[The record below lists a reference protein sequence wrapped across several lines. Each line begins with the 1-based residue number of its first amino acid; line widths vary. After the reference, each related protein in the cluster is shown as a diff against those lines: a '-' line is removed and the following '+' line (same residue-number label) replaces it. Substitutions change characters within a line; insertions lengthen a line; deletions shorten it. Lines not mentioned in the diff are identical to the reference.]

1 MGYISMD
8 EVKTIIEFCPL
19 IKCYGDPG
27 TEKPFGKC
35 SAFRNSGEEPIDVCK
50 MCKACSTYEDDIDDD
65 CLEDRDRDVHGSPL
79 NKKGTYYSWV
89 EGDSTSDLYQTEV
102 RLVPMCSCGY
112 VFTDGSCIE
121 KYNDRLDNP
130 DNKILYR
137 QRTMFHPSVCPKC
150 GRTIEQ
156 ITMPGLIQT
165 EDNELSPNRYK
176 RVKHF

>member
-65 CLEDRDRDVHGSPL
+65 CLEDRDKDVHGLPL

-112 VFTDGSCIE
+112 VFTEGLYLVENTENLSNSKMIPVIHCNYRFKPNMCPNCGRLIE
-121 KYNDRLDNP
+121 SMKQFDIKDKYLSNN
-130 DNKILYR
+130 Y
-137 QRTMFHPSVCPKC
+137 PSVF
-150 GRTIEQ
+150 
-156 ITMPGLIQT
+156 
-165 EDNELSPNRYK
+165 K
-176 RVKHF
+176 RIKHF

>member
-1 MGYISMD
+1 MEYISMD

-35 SAFRNSGEEPIDVCK
+35 CAFRNSGEEPIDVCK
-50 MCKACSTYEDDIDDD
+50 GCKACLWYDEDWDNCGD
-65 CLEDRDRDVHGSPL
+65 CLEDRTKDIHESNRGS
-79 NKKGTYYSWV
+79 YYSWV
-89 EGDSTSDLYQTEV
+89 EGDTTSDSYQTEV
-102 RLVPMCSCGY
+102 RLVPICSCGH
-112 VFTDGSCIE
+112 VFTDGLCIE
-121 KYNDRLDNP
+121 KYEDHFDNP
-130 DNKILYR
+130 DNMMIYKN
-137 QRTMFHPSVCPKC
+137 RTMFRPSVCPKC

-156 ITMPGLIQT
+156 ITMPGLMQT